1 MEKADSTDVQQARWE
16 KRAANLAIQA
26 GMLEGLEKLEA
37 NRKDILRILAYH
49 RIGYQKEAHGQYDP
63 SLISATPEAFAK
75 QMEYLMEHYNVLSL
89 ESLLCYIDS
98 RTSLPPRSVLI
109 TFDDAYRDFLD
120 YAWPVLKDHRIPTVL
135 FAPTGYLDGGRL
147 FWWDLLHRAI
157 FQPTAFGLSLPLEGE
172 WELGTEQ
179 QRITAFEDLKQRI
192 QSYDNRHAMRLLK
205 KVLQKLALPEPLD
218 NPILTWEEIRYLDAQ
233 GVYIA
238 AHTQSH
244 PILSRVSLEEA
255 HLEVTRSQADL
266 LANLGHTWPVFAFP
280 VGHMPHIRGNLV
292 SILAGSG
299 FKLAVTMVEGHNLM
313 LRSNPLLLKR
323 VGMAPH
329 LSMEEFRLILTR
341 FYNLYGMIQKIRGK
355 MREDE
360 SKPGRY

>member
-1 MEKADSTDVQQARWE
+1 METFDSNYGQQGSWE

-63 SLISATPEAFAK
+63 SLISATPESFAR
-75 QMEYLMEHYNVLSL
+75 QMQYLAEHYHVLSL
-89 ESLLCYIDS
+89 ESLLGYVDS
-98 RTSLPPRSVLI
+98 RAPLPPRSVLI

-120 YAWPVLKDHRIPTVL
+120 YAWPVLKHHRVPAVL
-135 FAPTGYLDGGRL
+135 FAPTGYLGGGRL

-157 FQPTAFGLSLPLEGE
+157 FQSTVLGLSLPLEGE
-172 WELGTEQ
+172 WELCTEE
-179 QRITAFEDLKQRI
+179 QRTKAFEELKHRI
-192 QSYDNRHAMRLLK
+192 QSYDNRRAMRLLK

-218 NPILTWEEIRYLDAQ
+218 NPILSWEEIRYLDAQ

-266 LANLGHTWPVFAFP
+266 LAKLGHAWPVFAFP
-280 VGHMPHIRGNLV
+280 VGHMPHLRRDLV
-292 SILAGSG
+292 SILAASG
-299 FKLAVTMVEGHNLM
+299 FKMAVTMVEGHNLM
-313 LRSNPLLLKR
+313 PRSNPLLLKR

-341 FYNLYGMIQKIRGK
+341 FYNLYGMIQKLRGK
-355 MREDE
+355 MREHGT
-360 SKPGRY
+360 KPG